1 MQHEWREGNRVI
13 LLPEASRFLP
23 AMFEAVSQAQHY
35 VLVELYLM
43 ESGELANQVIDALAA
58 ATRRGVKTYLLL
70 DGYGAMGLERSDRER
85 LQAAGV
91 ALQLFNPIGFHS
103 LARNLSRDH
112 RKIVVVDG
120 EVAFTGGF
128 GAVDEFL
135 EAWYEIAARVEGPV
149 VADWEALF
157 RRLWCSRLTRYAS
170 PQGPRL
176 VLPEARVAEPHEE
189 GVRGRVISGRGYRYQ
204 AIRHSLYARVHQSRQ
219 RLWLCTPYF
228 VPTFALRR
236 RLIRAAQR
244 GVDVRLLLPG
254 AKHDHPG
261 VRYAGQRFYQGLLR
275 AGVRIFEF
283 QPTFIHAKFVLAD
296 EWVSL
301 GSCNFDHW
309 NLHWNLEANQEI
321 EDSAFA
327 CEVQAL
333 FERNFAA
340 SQEVDAHAWAARP
353 WWQRAREWVYG
364 APDYLC
370 TKNVFCKKYILF
382 VKVHRKSP
390 IHILSEI
397 KFPAFWH
404 YFY

>member
-135 EAWYEIAARVEGPV
+135 EAWYEIATRVEGPV
-149 VADWEALF
+149 VADWVHWQEGTADRPEQITELTEDHDDDSTASAVEVVTDVAISAAHVAAESAISATKALRGVFGEAL
-157 RRLWCSRLTRYAS
+157 
-170 PQGPRL
+170 
-176 VLPEARVAEPHEE
+176 
-189 GVRGRVISGRGYRYQ
+189 
-204 AIRHSLYARVHQSRQ
+204 
-219 RLWLCTPYF
+219 
-228 VPTFALRR
+228 
-236 RLIRAAQR
+236 
-244 GVDVRLLLPG
+244 
-254 AKHDHPG
+254 
-261 VRYAGQRFYQGLLR
+261 
-275 AGVRIFEF
+275 
-283 QPTFIHAKFVLAD
+283 
-296 EWVSL
+296 
-301 GSCNFDHW
+301 
-309 NLHWNLEANQEI
+309 
-321 EDSAFA
+321 
-327 CEVQAL
+327 
-333 FERNFAA
+333 
-340 SQEVDAHAWAARP
+340 
-353 WWQRAREWVYG
+353 
-364 APDYLC
+364 
-370 TKNVFCKKYILF
+370 
-382 VKVHRKSP
+382 VHRRAPRSSRSYSSRTCP
-390 IHILSEI
+390 RTTRSGTW
-397 KFPAFWH
+397 AR
-404 YFY
+404 

>member
-43 ESGELANQVIDALAA
+43 ESGELANQVIDALEA

-176 VLPEARVAEPHEE
+176 ALPEARVAA
-189 GVRGRVISGRGYRYQ
+189 GRGCQ
-204 AIRHSLYARVHQSRQ
+204 GQGHLGA
-219 RLWLCTPYF
+219 WLS
-228 VPTFALRR
+228 
-236 RLIRAAQR
+236 
-244 GVDVRLLLPG
+244 LPG
-254 AKHDHPG
+254 HSA
-261 VRYAGQRFYQGLLR
+261 LTLR
-275 AGVRIFEF
+275 AGPPVS
-283 QPTFIHAKFVLAD
+283 PTTVVMYALFCAD
-296 EWVSL
+296 ICAASSPDSSRPARRRRSSATARCQARPPRRAL
-301 GSCNFDHW
+301 CG
-309 NLHWNLEANQEI
+309 
-321 EDSAFA
+321 SAF
-327 CEVQAL
+327 L
-333 FERNFAA
+333 SRAA
-340 SQEVDAHAWAARP
+340 ESGRAYFRVPADFYTRQVRP
-353 WWQRAREWVYG
+353 GR
-364 APDYLC
+364 
-370 TKNVFCKKYILF
+370 
-382 VKVHRKSP
+382 
-390 IHILSEI
+390 
-397 KFPAFWH
+397 
-404 YFY
+404 

>member
-35 VLVELYLM
+35 LLVELYLM
-43 ESGELANQVIDALAA
+43 ESGELANQVIDALEA

-120 EVAFTGGF
+120 EIAFTGGF

-135 EAWYEIAARVEGPV
+135 QAWDEIVLRIEGPA
-149 VADWEALF
+149 VADWEVLF
-157 RRLWCSRLTRYAS
+157 RRLWRSRLTRQAS
-170 PQGPRL
+170 GSQTPIP
-176 VLPEARVAEPHEE
+176 LPAQRSATAHED
-189 GVRGRVISGRGYRYQ
+189 GVRGRVMSARGYRYQ
-204 AIRHSLYARVHQSRQ
+204 AIRHSLYARASSAHQ

-236 RLIRAAQR
+236 RLIRAARR

-301 GSCNFDHW
+301 GSCNFDPW

-340 SQEVDAHAWAARP
+340 SQEVDAAAWAARP
-353 WWQRAREWVYG
+353 WGQRAKEWVYG
-364 APDYLC
+364 VVDGLVMRL
-370 TKNVFCKKYILF
+370 K
-382 VKVHRKSP
+382 
-390 IHILSEI
+390 
-397 KFPAFWH
+397 
-404 YFY
+404 